1 MSFEIPRLSR
11 LLAMKLG
18 VCLWLLAAARS
29 EVVANKVGATG
40 QLNDRDVSSA
50 FEDSTSRRELQVVN
64 EDPYLRGKSN
74 GRSKGP
80 PVKILGTTPDGAS
93 LVPKV
98 QKGKKGARGSAKGGY
113 KGSNK
118 SKGELSDYNM
128 STTGSKIQN

>member
-18 VCLWLLAAARS
+18 VCLCLLAAARS
-29 EVVANKVGATG
+29 EVVTNKVGATW

-64 EDPYLRGKSN
+64 EDPNLRGRSN

-80 PVKILGTTPDGAS
+80 PVQILETTPDGAS
-93 LVPKV
+93 LVPKM
-98 QKGKKGARGSAKGGY
+98 QKGKKGGY
-113 KGSNK
+113 KGSKK